1 MSAERTVPHAA
12 IEYAPRRQV
21 LARLHAAAGRWAAPM
36 LLVLLALGAWELC
49 VLLFEIRAWLLPAP
63 SAIAVALVEDAGLLA
78 RHSWVTLEEVIV
90 GFGAALFCGVSLGVG
105 IALSRTVERSLYPF
119 VIASQTIPIIV
130 IAPLLL
136 IWFGYG
142 LTPKIIVVALI
153 AFFPLAVN
161 TVDGLKSVDQDTVN
175 LMRTLGANRLQ
186 ILVKAQLPSALPY
199 LFSGARVAVAVSVI
213 GAVIGEWVGSSEGLG
228 YLMIRS
234 KPQFLTERVFAAI
247 TLLSAMGV
255 GLFLLVGVV
264 ERLTIPWSH
273 ARRGGD
279 VSSWHEQAGHDQAGG
294 VDTT

>member
-36 LLVLLALGAWELC
+36 LIVLLALGAWELC

-63 SAIAVALVEDAGLLA
+63 SAIAVALFQDAGLLA

-90 GFGAALFCGVSLGVG
+90 GFGAALFCGVTLGVG

-175 LMRTLGANRLQ
+175 LIAHAGREPPSDTGEGAATLGA
-186 ILVKAQLPSALPY
+186 
-199 LFSGARVAVAVSVI
+199 AVPVLRR
-213 GAVIGEWVGSSEGLG
+213 EGG
-228 YLMIRS
+228 
-234 KPQFLTERVFAAI
+234 
-247 TLLSAMGV
+247 
-255 GLFLLVGVV
+255 
-264 ERLTIPWSH
+264 
-273 ARRGGD
+273 RRGER
-279 VSSWHEQAGHDQAGG
+279 HRRGHRRVGG
-294 VDTT
+294 VQRGPGLPDDPLQAPVSD